1 MQIGAL
7 NTGRESMTL
16 IGRKQGIKDK
26 LILQKT
32 EQIVWTERDLFAIL
46 VQDGELKDN
55 GGNSEVFVSEINM
68 IDDYFV
74 RP

>member
-1 MQIGAL
+1 MQIGSL
-7 NTGRESMTL
+7 NTGRESTTL

-26 LILQKT
+26 FILQKT
-32 EQIVWTERDLFAIL
+32 EQIVWSERDLFAIL
-46 VQDGELKDN
+46 AQDGELKEN
-55 GGNSEVFVSEINM
+55 GGNSEVFVTEINM